1 MKYPIS
7 GLGRLSAASSCD
19 RFKYAPFACG
29 GSPGGSNRSV
39 HRSPFIFWFL
49 LFAVVGR
56 GLVLGAEP
64 TISGEVGGEL
74 KLFNRNPEFVL
85 PWKMSFGRGE
95 KGEQGFSYKIDA
107 AGTQLTASGRI
118 NMATGDGS
126 WCIEEARV
134 DAAVWLGLLAPRLGA
149 VLTGVSAQGVFTVSG
164 DGTLHNGEVTGR
176 LTCAWRDGVLVH
188 AEQGWKLEGISFIG
202 EFAIDAVAARASSTA
217 PFELKIGTISHPR
230 FGARNLE
237 LKALLTPQRSVQLLA
252 AQVEVAGGELFVD
265 PAEVPLIP
273 PVVDLNLRFQRVGLQ
288 DIVLLVPAAG
298 LSDARGRIDG
308 VVRLKWSDA
317 TGLKLGV
324 GQLELRNDEPAIVRL
339 TPSLGLLTG
348 RVPQYIDLLP
358 KWTGP
363 LARWMRPENPAYGN
377 LSSIELGKS
386 DLRVTKLSVQLTP
399 EGDDHGRSA
408 TVKIVAQ
415 PDQPSGAVKEVT
427 FDVNVAGPLD
437 ALVKVGMEQNFSI
450 DAR

>member
-1 MKYPIS
+1 MS
-7 GLGRLSAASSCD
+7 
-19 RFKYAPFACG
+19 APFACG
-29 GSPGGSNRSV
+29 GNRGGSNRSV
-39 HRSPFIFWFL
+39 HRFLFLFRFL

-56 GLVLGAEP
+56 GLVLAAEP
-64 TISGEVGGEL
+64 GITGEVSGEL
-74 KLFNRNPEFVL
+74 KLFSRNPEFVL
-85 PWKMSFGRGE
+85 PWKISFGRGE
-95 KGEQGFSYKIDA
+95 GGEQSFSYKVDA
-107 AGTQLTASGRI
+107 TGTQLTAGGRI
-118 NMATGDGS
+118 NLATGDGS
-126 WCIEEARV
+126 WRIETARV
-134 DAAVWLGLLAPRLGA
+134 DAAVWLALLAPRLGP
-149 VLTGVSAQGVFTVSG
+149 VLAGVSAQGVFTVSG
-164 DGTLHNGEVTGR
+164 DGVLHNGEVTGR

-188 AEQGWKLEGISFIG
+188 SEQGWKIEGISFVG
-202 EFAIDAVAARASSTA
+202 EFAVDAVAARGSSTA

-237 LKALLTPQRSVQLLA
+237 LKALLTPQRTLQLVS
-252 AQVEVAGGELFVD
+252 AQVEIAGGELFVD
-265 PAEVPLIP
+265 PAEIPLIP

-308 VVRLKWSDA
+308 VMRLKWSDA
-317 TGLKLGV
+317 TGLKLGI
-324 GQLELRNDEPAIVRL
+324 GHLALRNDEPAIVRL
-339 TPSLGLLTG
+339 SPNIGLMTG

-363 LARWMRPENPAYGN
+363 LARWIRPENPAYEN

-386 DLRVTKLSVQLTP
+386 DLRVTKLNVQLTP
-399 EGDDHGRSA
+399 EGDDRGRSA

-415 PDQPSGAVKEVT
+415 PDQPGGAVKEVT

-450 DAR
+450 DAH